1 MTTIR
6 TAAEDY
12 LAIRRSLGFKLG
24 TQGRVL
30 MGFVDYL
37 ERAGLETVTMEA
49 TIEWATKPSG
59 ASPQWHAMRLGVARR
74 FAVHLHLLDP
84 RCEVPP
90 RDVLPERHRRLP
102 PHIYSADDITA
113 LMAEARRLCP
123 SFRAATA
130 ETVIGLLAVTGM
142 RAGEIVRL
150 DRDDVDLAAGTLRV
164 IATKLNKSR
173 ELALHDTTVTA
184 LRAYASLRDDR
195 WPNAASPGFFM
206 SMRGNR
212 LSQSALNAT
221 FVVLARAAGLE
232 PEPTSRKRRPRPH
245 GLRHTF
251 AVTTLIAWYR
261 ADDDVQARLPAL
273 SAFMGHAQPKD
284 TYWYLSAVPE
294 LLALAS
300 DRAQRHREARP

>member
-1 MTTIR
+1 MTPVR

-12 LAIRRSLGFKLG
+12 LAIRRALGFKLA

-30 MGFVDYL
+30 MDFVDHL
-37 ERAGLETVTMEA
+37 ERVGLATVTTEA
-49 TIEWATKPSG
+49 AIEWATRPSG
-59 ASPQWHAMRLGVARR
+59 ASPLWHAMRLGVARR

-102 PHIYSADDITA
+102 PHIYSADGIAA
-113 LMAEARRLCP
+113 LMAEARRLRP
-123 SFRAATA
+123 RFRAATA
-130 ETVIGLLAVTGM
+130 ETVIGLFAVTGM
-142 RAGEIVRL
+142 RAGEVVRL
-150 DRDDVDLAAGTLRV
+150 YREDVDLAAGTLRV
-164 IATKLNKSR
+164 IATKFNKSR
-173 ELALHDTTVTA
+173 ELALHATTVAA

-195 WPNAASPGFFM
+195 WPNVASPGFFM
-206 SMRGNR
+206 STKGNR
-212 LSQSALNAT
+212 LSQSAINAT

-232 PEPTSRKRRPRPH
+232 PEPTSRERRPRPH

-251 AVTTLIAWYR
+251 AVTTLIDWYR
-261 ADDDVQARLPAL
+261 ADDDVPARLPAL

-300 DRAQRHREARP
+300 DRAQRRREAQP